1 MYISSFLGR
10 LSFNAL
16 PHDPFTIIFLSIG
29 GLISLAGLG
38 VLLKI
43 KGFNWFKQ
51 TGVYL
56 WKEWFTSLD
65 PKKIGVMYIAISVI
79 MLLRGVTDAAMM
91 RAQQALSVGD
101 SHGILHTNTF
111 QQVFSAHGSIM
122 IFFVAMGFMFGLIN
136 LVLPLQLGARDVAF
150 PFLNSVSFW
159 LFVAGTLL
167 MNLSLV
173 LGEFSAAGWLAYPP
187 LSELAF
193 SPGTG
198 VDYWIWSLQIAGV
211 GSLFSGINFLVTIIK
226 MRAPG
231 MHFKRMPIFAW
242 SVMSS
247 MLLVVAAF
255 PILTATLTMLGLDRL
270 LGMHFFTA
278 DMGGNAMMY
287 VNLIWAWGHPEVYI
301 LVLPAFGIFSEVVAT
316 FSRKRLFGYMS
327 MVYALMAI
335 AFFSFVVWLHH
346 FFTMG
351 AGADVNAFFGIMTM
365 IIAIP
370 TGVKVFNW
378 LFTMYGGRVRFTSPM
393 LWFIGF
399 VVTFTIGGATG
410 VILAIPP
417 ADFQLHNSLFLVAH
431 FHNMIIGGVLF
442 GYFAGTT
449 YWFPKIFG
457 FRLHEG
463 LGKLAF
469 WLWLSGFCLAFIP
482 LYILGLMGATR
493 RLDHYDA
500 SLGWQGLFIVAGVG
514 VAVIG
519 LAIGAQVL
527 QFVVSIIQRHKTRDL
542 TGDPWDGR
550 TLEWSTVSPAPSYNY
565 AVIPTVHSRDAFW
578 EMKQGK
584 HKQEPAVYT
593 DIHLPKNTPMGIFIA
608 GGAFVFGFALIW
620 HIWWLAAIGLLAVIT
635 CIIIRASDDD
645 TEYTITAKE
654 LAKLEAISLKKRG
667 HAA

>member
-1 MYISSFLGR
+1 MLSSLLGR
-10 LSFNAL
+10 LTLDSL

-29 GLISLAGLG
+29 GLLSIAGLG
-38 VLLKI
+38 VLLRI
-43 KGFNWFKQ
+43 KGFGWFKQ
-51 TGVYL
+51 TGIYL
-56 WKEWFTSLD
+56 WRNWFTSLD
-65 PKKIGVMYIAISVI
+65 AKKIGVMYIVVAVI
-79 MLLRGVTDAAMM
+79 MLLRGITDAAMI
-91 RAQQALSVGD
+91 RAQQALSVG
-101 SHGILHTNTF
+101 SNHGILHTDTF

-122 IFFVAMGFMFGLIN
+122 IFFVAMGLMFGLIN

-159 LFVAGTLL
+159 LFVAGMML
-167 MNLSLV
+167 MNVSLV
-173 LGEFSAAGWLAYPP
+173 LGEFSATGWLAYPP
-187 LSELAF
+187 LSELAY

-198 VDYWIWSLQIAGV
+198 VDYWIWSLQIAGL

-231 MHFKRMPIFAW
+231 MKLTKMPIFAW
-242 SVMSS
+242 SVVAS
-247 MLLVVAAF
+247 MMLVVAAF

-301 LVLPAFGIFSEVVAT
+301 LVLPAFGIYSEVVAT
-316 FSRKRLFGYMS
+316 FSRKRIFGYMS
-327 MVYALMAI
+327 MVWALMAI
-335 AFFSFVVWLHH
+335 AFFSFIVWLHH

-378 LFTMYGGRVRFTSPM
+378 LFTMYGGRVRLTSPM
-393 LWFIGF
+393 LWFLGF
-399 VVTFTIGGATG
+399 VVTFTLGGATG

-417 ADFQLHNSLFLVAH
+417 ADFQLHNSLFLIAH
-431 FHNMIIGGVLF
+431 FHTMIIGGVVF
-442 GYFAGTT
+442 GYFAGIT

-457 FRLHEG
+457 FKLHEG

-469 WLWLSGFCLAFIP
+469 WLWLSGFCLAFVP

-493 RLDHYDA
+493 RLDHYDP
-500 SLGWQGLFIVAGVG
+500 SMGWQGLFIVAGVG
-514 VAVIG
+514 VMVIIAG
-519 LAIGAQVL
+519 VGAQIL
-527 QFVVSIIQRHKTRDL
+527 QFIVSIIQRDKNRDL

-550 TLEWSTVSPAPSYNY
+550 TLEWSTVSPAPEYNF
-565 AVIPTVHSRDAFW
+565 AVIPTVHKRDAFW

-584 HKQEPAVYT
+584 HPALSTEYA
-593 DIHLPKNTPMGIFIA
+593 DIQLPKNTPMGIFIA
-608 GGAFVFGFALIW
+608 MGAFIFGFGLIW
-620 HIWWLAAIGLLAVIT
+620 HMWWLAIIGLLGVIT
-635 CIIIRASDDD
+635 LIIIRAHDEE

-654 LAKLEAISLKKRG
+654 LAKLEALARKKQG
-667 HAA
+667 LAA